1 MVRRPPRSTLFPYTT
16 LFRSALAERGMTVAV
31 GAQRRR
37 GVVDVQRA
45 QAVEPDDAV
54 EVREDGV
61 EALGRAD
68 VEPRGEQV
76 AGVQA
81 HREALVGSGELDH
94 PRELLERAAQRPTRA
109 RGVLEVQWAAVGL
122 RKR

>member
-54 EVREDGV
+54 EVREDGA
-61 EALGRAD
+61 EALGRSG
-68 VEPRGEQV
+68 VEPRGEQG
-76 AGVQA
+76 AGVSSAEHTSEFQS
-81 HREALVGSGELDH
+81 RPYLGW
-94 PRELLERAAQRPTRA
+94 RLLLA
-109 RGVLEVQWAAVGL
+109 
-122 RKR
+122 KN